1 MPSDTQL
8 HRWPAVRYES
18 VDWSPTVPVDL
29 LTRAQRER
37 YRGPYSAAVVLAIAK
52 RSPSLSDDVATL
64 ASEAALTLTRFDAE
78 LGHDIASFSSTL
90 LRSESAASS
99 QIENL
104 SSGAKQ
110 IALAELGSRDKRNA
124 SAIVANV
131 AAMSAAVELADHLD
145 PAAILSMHRALMESR
160 DPTIA
165 GRWRRDQVW
174 IGGSSIGPH
183 DADFVAPV
191 AAKVPGLIDDLID
204 FTHRVDLPPL
214 IVAAIAHAQFE
225 TIHPFPDGNGRTGRA
240 LLQSMLR
247 KHGVTRNVTIP
258 VSAGLL
264 PDTSSYFSS
273 LDAYRNGDVS
283 PIVERISHAAILAV
297 DNGRALVADLHRIRA
312 GWDARLRARRGSAA
326 QRLLNVLPRRPVI
339 DSKEVAAQLD
349 ISADNSGRAIRP
361 LVDAGILQEFTGFNR
376 NRMWQAVEVTA
387 ALDAFA
393 DRAARRSR

>member
-1 MPSDTQL
+1 MPSDTRRN
-8 HRWPAVRYES
+8 RWPAVRYES

-37 YRGPYSAAVVLAIAK
+37 YRGPYSAAVVPTIAK
-52 RSPSLSDDVATL
+52 RSPSLPDDVATL
-64 ASEAALTLTRFDAE
+64 ASEATLTLTRFDAE
-78 LGHDIASFSSTL
+78 LGHDIAPFASIL

-131 AAMSAAVELADHLD
+131 AAMSAAVDLADHLD
-145 PAAILSMHRALMESR
+145 SAAILSMHRALMESQN
-160 DPTIA
+160 PTIA
-165 GRWRRDQVW
+165 GRWRTDQVW

-191 AAKVPGLIDDLID
+191 AAKVPGLIDDLIS
-204 FTHRVDLPPL
+204 FTHRTDLPPL
-214 IVAAIAHAQFE
+214 IVTAIAHAQFE
-225 TIHPFPDGNGRTGRA
+225 TIHPFADGNGRTGRA

-247 KHGVTRNVTIP
+247 HHGVTRNVTIP

-264 PDTSSYFSS
+264 SDTANYFSS

-297 DNGRALVADLHRIRA
+297 ANGRELVTDLHRIRA
-312 GWDARLRARRGSAA
+312 GWDTRLRARRGSAA
-326 QRLLNVLPRRPVI
+326 QRLLDVLPRRPVI
-339 DSKEVAAQLD
+339 DNKEVAAQLG
-349 ISADNSGRAIRP
+349 ISADNAGRAIRP
-361 LVDAGILQEFTGFNR
+361 LVDAEILHEFTGFNR

-393 DRAARRSR
+393 DRAVRRAR